1 MKIITFAFLF
11 FSLYF
16 SAQNHRFVYEYTFVK
31 DSLEKDNTATENMT
45 LDITKNGSK
54 YYSYEVFASDSI
66 MHAEIEKQIK
76 MATSGSTNMTI
87 KSSSSFTKGR
97 IRTVIDKSYPNYK
110 VFQTEK
116 MGMNSYNV
124 EDDRKIV
131 WKILPETMKIGEFN
145 AQKATTEMYGRK
157 WIAWF
162 STELPFQDGPYKFH
176 GLPGLIV
183 KVEDATKSHVIELK
197 GVKKLPNDFALPEKK
212 DMFSGNTITLDYKKF
227 KKAYIENRE
236 NPSKSMRQMSSPM
249 SSSGAAGTYV
259 SSAIVMK
266 DTNGKVMD
274 LNKMMNE
281 TDQKAKEANKKNNN
295 LLELDLLK

>member
-1 MKIITFAFLF
+1 MKILTTVLLLLSI
-11 FSLYF
+11 SF

-31 DSLEKDNTATENMT
+31 DSLERDKTTTENMT

-66 MHAEIEKQIK
+66 MHADIEKQIK
-76 MATSGSTNMTI
+76 MASSGSSNMTI
-87 KSSSSFTKGR
+87 KSSSSFSKGS
-97 IRTVIDKSYPNYK
+97 IRTVIDKKYPDYG
-110 VFQTEK
+110 VSQTEK

-124 EDDRKIV
+124 EDDRKLV

-145 AQKATTEMYGRK
+145 AQQATTEMYGRK

-183 KVEDATKSHVIELK
+183 KVEDVTQSHIIELK

-212 DMFSGNTITLDYKKF
+212 DMFSGNTITLNYPKF
-227 KKAYIENRE
+227 KKVFVENRN
-236 NPSKSMRQMSSPM
+236 NPSSSMRQLQGSS
-249 SSSGAAGTYV
+249 TKF
-259 SSAIVMK
+259 VMK
-266 DTNGKVMD
+266 DQDGKEID
-274 LNKMMNE
+274 FNKMMRE
-281 TDQKAKEANKKNNN
+281 QDEKAKEANKKNNN